1 MVPITIV
8 NGVYKPSYKWG
19 GPTLYEFLT
28 WAHFPSWFSQELGLQ
43 PWPGP
48 PVGHCSR
55 SSASPWH
62 GCRGSLGASNWATST
77 TRRRA
82 WWRGW
87 MGRWGMVLPL
97 KHGEYMDMDIE
108 VDIDIEIKYI
118 YIYKWGWYGFQ
129 HGERGWGLAGSISL
143 LYVCHVLFFN
153 AGGLDTVH
161 VVPYRKPERNA
172 RWANAVSLEERG
184 LNRLSSSPVIPEFH
198 VCAHASTTLKPT

>member
-1 MVPITIV
+1 MSCI
-8 NGVYKPSYKWG
+8 NH
-19 GPTLYEFLT
+19 L
-28 WAHFPSWFSQELGLQ
+28 FPSSPVGSPWFSQELGLQ

-82 WWRGW
+82 WWRATDGW
-87 MGRWGMVLPL
+87 GDDGVSVVKTWWIYGDGYRSGYWHWNQKKPN
-97 KHGEYMDMDIE
+97 
-108 VDIDIEIKYI
+108 I
-118 YIYKWGWYGFQ
+118 YIYKWVWYGFK

-143 LYVCHVLFFN
+143 LYVCHVFFFY
-153 AGGLDTVH
+153 ARGLDTVH
-161 VVPYRKPERNA
+161 VVPCRKTERNA

-184 LNRLSSSPVIPEFH
+184 LKRLSSYPRNSRVSCLCPCLHHFK
-198 VCAHASTTLKPT
+198 TKLTKW